1 MIRQPNPQAV
11 MKKNL
16 PKILR
21 VVLAGKIIV
30 SLLMALPPMGECVAL
45 FNSQQAG
52 LDLQFEVVFA
62 SDDGFISGVVNFIP
76 KLSHE
81 ITLGLSKWVESRYIA
96 LSDRIVLWDEVKR
109 LVEFN
114 DYICAN
120 DYHLNLLLIS
130 YRQPA
135 RAQASAG

>member
-1 MIRQPNPQAV
+1 

-21 VVLAGKIIV
+21 AVLAGKIIV

-45 FNSQQAG
+45 SNSPNAG
-52 LDLQFEVVFA
+52 LDLQHDVVFA
-62 SDDGFISGVVNFIP
+62 NASDVGLISSVANFIP
-76 KLSHE
+76 KLSYE
-81 ITLGLSKWVESRYIA
+81 ITLGLSKWVESSYIA
-96 LSDRIVLWDEVKR
+96 LNDRIVLWDEVKR